1 MECSAGSTLR
11 RIFKESISENF
22 TLKSVRGF
30 ISRQKL
36 FVASAVEMLQLSVF
50 VKIFIESQLRRTGV
64 DVVGLVV
71 LIKLNH
77 DNFHPAV

>member
-1 MECSAGSTLR
+1 M
-11 RIFKESISENF
+11 
-22 TLKSVRGF
+22 
-30 ISRQKL
+30 
-36 FVASAVEMLQLSVF
+36 FVASAVEMLPLSVF